1 MKTNS
6 GRVLSIMKFLFWLIF
21 IGLCI
26 QTGSLIL
33 TFILSLTGHI
43 ETASDLYL
51 ALNLSSLYERN
62 VWQFINLMTLI
73 IALSAL
79 KAYIAYL
86 VVQIFTKI
94 NFDTPFNT
102 ITAERLSKI
111 SHVALGTGVLALI
124 ANGYNLYLFKRSLID
139 FSAQPY
145 VEGSREFLFLA
156 GIIFVIA
163 QIFKKGIAL
172 QNENELTI

>member
-6 GRVLSIMKFLFWLIF
+6 GRILSIMKFLFWFIF
-21 IGLCI
+21 IGLCV
-26 QTGSLIL
+26 QTGALIFTML
-33 TFILSLTGHI
+33 LSLFGHV

-51 ALNLSSLYERN
+51 GLNLTSLYESSI
-62 VWQFINLMTLI
+62 WQFINLMTLI

-86 VVQIFTKI
+86 VIQIFTKI
-94 NFDTPFNT
+94 NFDSPFNSL
-102 ITAERLSKI
+102 TAKRLGQI

-124 ANGYNLYLFKRSLID
+124 ANGYNMYLYKRSIID
-139 FSAQPY
+139 LSAQPF

-156 GIIFVIA
+156 GIIFIIA
-163 QIFKKGIAL
+163 QIFKKGVAL